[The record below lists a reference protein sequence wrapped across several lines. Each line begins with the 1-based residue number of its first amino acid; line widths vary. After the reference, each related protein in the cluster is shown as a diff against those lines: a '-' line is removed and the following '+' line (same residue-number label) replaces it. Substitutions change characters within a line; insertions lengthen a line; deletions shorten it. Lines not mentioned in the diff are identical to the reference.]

1 MWEDMAAQDGAGLR
15 RASNVGLRSVDCPIG
30 NGELSRIPEEGSDVL
45 CPEHMDRRTPSIVK
59 MDGHTVAVA
68 PGSLLQ
74 ISQQPV
80 TQAAS
85 RPGL

>member
-1 MWEDMAAQDGAGLR
+1 M
-15 RASNVGLRSVDCPIG
+15 GLRSVDCPIG

-74 ISQQPV
+74 IDLGIEVVCRGQEMKGLGPIWEP
-80 TQAAS
+80 AACS
-85 RPGL
+85 A

>member
-1 MWEDMAAQDGAGLR
+1 M
-15 RASNVGLRSVDCPIG
+15 GLRSVDCPIG

-74 ISQQPV
+74 IDQRVLMNVCSCV
-80 TQAAS
+80 ITATIKI
-85 RPGL
+85 